1 MYNEEQKTTFI
12 RQYTG
17 SLSMAEAATQ
27 TFNAMEKYE
36 LQWGA
41 DFCTKRAEDLQPVV
55 DELCGLSYGSKWLRL
70 SIMREY
76 VKWCLGT
83 GVPGACDGM
92 LQVNSVGLEKIKRQ
106 MVSGPRH
113 LQKVLDEIFEPDE
126 EQATTA
132 TYRCYFWLAFGGLLA
147 EEAVE
152 VRAKDVDFSSMT
164 VHAKGRSAPIYR
176 EGLQTFHNVVE
187 LDSLRYYHPNYLE
200 PIWRPRVP
208 GDKIL
213 RGVKADFDTERASF
227 YIARYTKSAFDA
239 GQTTQRINYH
249 NVWRSGIF
257 YRVCENERAGI
268 PIDFSEYMT
277 SRLDWRKARNR
288 EFSGNEKVWNNSTK
302 ANLMRDYYRWKLAF
316 NM

>member
-1 MYNEEQKTTFI
+1 MYNEEQKTSFI

-17 SLSMAEAATQ
+17 SLSMAEAATK
-27 TFNAMEKYE
+27 TFNALEKYE
-36 LQWGA
+36 SQWGA
-41 DFCTKRAEDLQPVV
+41 DFSTKSAEDLQPVV

-76 VKWCLGT
+76 VKWCLRT

-92 LQVNSVGLEKIKRQ
+92 LQVNSVGLEKIKHQ

-113 LQKVLDEIFEPDE
+113 LQKVLDEIFEPDD

-132 TYRCYFWLAFGGLLA
+132 TFRCYFWLAFGGLMP

-152 VRAKDVDFSSMT
+152 VRANDVDFSSMT
-164 VHAKGRSAPIYR
+164 VFAKGRSAPIYR
-176 EGLQTFHNVVE
+176 EGLKTFHNVVE
-187 LDSLRYYHPNYLE
+187 LNSLRYSHPNYRE
-200 PIWRPRVP
+200 PVWRPRVP

-213 RGVKADFDTERASF
+213 RGVKADFDTTHAGF
-227 YIARYTKSAFDA
+227 YISRFTKSAVDA
-239 GQTTQRINYH
+239 GRTTQRINYH
-249 NVWRSGIF
+249 SIWLSGIF
-257 YRVCENERAGI
+257 FRTCENERAGI

-277 SRLDWRKARNR
+277 YRLDWRKTRNR
-288 EFSGNEKVWNNSTK
+288 EFSGNEKVWNNK
-302 ANLMRDYYRWKLAF
+302 AKVGFMQDYYRWKLAF